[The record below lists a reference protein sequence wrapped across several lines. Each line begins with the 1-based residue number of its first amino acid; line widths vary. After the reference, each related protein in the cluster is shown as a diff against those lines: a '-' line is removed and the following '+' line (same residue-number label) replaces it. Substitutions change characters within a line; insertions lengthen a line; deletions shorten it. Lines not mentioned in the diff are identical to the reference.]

1 MHKLV
6 ENYPLDL
13 EYALDKYNFQEMCN
27 ENIEEYHNM
36 LMFIL
41 NILRAYSI
49 SLCAAIYSSLLQQRK
64 LNYLWSKFRNENRF
78 LLVL

>member
-13 EYALDKYNFQEMCN
+13 EYALDKYKFQEMCN

-49 SLCAAIYSSLLQQRK
+49 SLCTAIYSSLLQQRK
-64 LNYLWSKFRNENRF
+64 LNYLWSKFRNENRL